1 MTKKLINYP
10 CAKGYLTGNNYYK
23 MIIHLI
29 KCRNVI

>member
-1 MTKKLINYP
+1 MNFNNYP
-10 CAKGYLTGNNYYK
+10 RSKGYLTGNNYYK